1 MKIDAH
7 YGNDTGM
14 YLVDV
19 YLESERECVLA
30 PEAIWN
36 KLGPLFAC
44 EGISVAAV
52 VDCFLHKR
60 DSAREWILARVLP
73 WVGG

>member
-19 YLESERECVLA
+19 YLESERECALA

-36 KLGPLFAC
+36 KLAPH
-44 EGISVAAV
+44 S
-52 VDCFLHKR
+52 
-60 DSAREWILARVLP
+60 LAKGFR
-73 WVGG
+73 